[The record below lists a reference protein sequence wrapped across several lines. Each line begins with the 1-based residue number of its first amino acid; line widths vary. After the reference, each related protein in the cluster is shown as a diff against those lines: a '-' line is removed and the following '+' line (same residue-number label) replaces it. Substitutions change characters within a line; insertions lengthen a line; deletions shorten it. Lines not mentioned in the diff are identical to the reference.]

1 MNKKF
6 TMLCASLLLT
16 SAFTVN
22 AETWDDL
29 TSHIAIPEP
38 GNTTIKLV
46 AGANEGLYQ
55 ISVND
60 GAQVLSMDDEGR
72 VKAVPNNFAAD
83 ANRDFKA
90 LARTLWC
97 VTVSTENQGQ
107 APKYDFMNKA
117 TGLYLDMTM
126 AGLEDLAMETQSGAI
141 EVGGEIGG
149 WAFSKTF
156 KDGLETNKGMF
167 SYYTNDKVVGLALN
181 KEGYLVAVKV
191 NATDAEKNATVNE
204 NDPTEDADDLF
215 TKFTL
220 RTADE
225 IILTADELNTILGS
239 QDADAGLQLKFNP
252 DIKGTTLTNPFNN
265 AKFIAEAS
273 EDANYLYVSDLKKE
287 SYLKVDTAYTNE
299 SGVKFLAY
307 GWTKKGENDADAKAA
322 VTNSVINDQH
332 KFKFIYNPTADK
344 LFIYVQDVTNKAD
357 GVKYWTGL
365 TSEQKGD
372 WRVSLQDLI
381 KDQVRI
387 LTVDYGKQNTTIN
400 LGFGGCAATSI
411 TKTSVADDVYYIQNA
426 EGQYLASVIYE
437 NGEVAPKFVTVNA
450 EEQDVAHM
458 PAYQWVVLKKYTQNE
473 DVKATSP
480 VTITNREFADDNTY
494 QEAADVQLFKN
505 AGAAKMYVK
514 TSAFSGAIATT
525 DSLTFTAVPA
535 SSKSDANLGY
545 KKLTNEE
552 LMVNKYT
559 FNYWHPYATDKYIAQ
574 SSKDSTLT
582 VMAGKDAFVIDTIP
596 AINKVKNTT
605 VDIPYGYTVT
615 KDVAK
620 RIPGLKQL
628 VRTAYKVSLDGN
640 TIAVNK
646 ANQFNVGVTG
656 VAGSESIA
664 VPYVFFKE
672 NNHIDGN
679 HYYAIVKAEKQD
691 GKLVIGLKDAEET
704 IKAGVSDYDADATLK
719 AQRLNETRTSA
730 FAIAPDNTP
739 LYRRFDSAV
748 LEGNEGDAAD
758 TLRFVEQYRG
768 EYLQMEANENF
779 MKEGIKFL
787 GIDDADKSEVGLAF
801 VVDTAWVNRGAGN
814 IKPQYLISIDR
825 NDFEGVPGEP
835 CTESGPHFDHNGNV
849 TDAAHCVHAHMAVPG
864 FQRGWYLINFHDI
877 ASDYSVKDA
886 EANYKWNEYDR
897 AGFMEGIRVADTL
910 YILRDEFKGLANDKI
925 DFNALNKAEEDAK
938 AAAEKASKEYV
949 SYKYVLS
956 GDNHKYVTWSMRFVD
971 PEKAANEVEEDR
983 AFLFESMNAS
993 ENRDASEF
1001 IAPTKAAWLK
1011 MQNGCLVLSDKA
1023 TSEFENAK
1031 TGGDDALIFNVA
1043 HVENDEIATENES
1056 INATEVSVIA
1066 TDGGV
1071 YIKNAAGKN
1080 VVISTIL
1087 GQIVAN
1093 EVLTSDNATIAV
1105 PAGIAIVSV
1114 DGEEAVK
1121 VSVR

>member
-6 TMLCASLLLT
+6 TMVCASLLLT

-22 AETWDDL
+22 A
-29 TSHIAIPEP
+29 AEP
-38 GNTTIKLV
+38 QFDSNHKAV
-46 AGANEGLYQ
+46 AQAGAAVQKLNEGQNSGLYQ
-55 ISVND
+55 ISTVIND
-60 GAQVLSMDDEGR
+60 ETYVLSMDEQGKI
-72 VKAVPNNFAAD
+72 KAVPNNFTATRDAD
-83 ANRDFKA
+83 A
-90 LARTLWC
+90 LAKTLWC
-97 VTVSTENQGQ
+97 VTVSSENQGQ
-107 APKYDFMNKA
+107 APKYDFMNKG

-126 AGLEDLAMETQSGAI
+126 AGLEDLADGVESEPI

-156 KDGLETNKGMF
+156 KEALEQNKGMF
-167 SYYTNDKVVGLALN
+167 SYYTNDKVVGLALDD
-181 KEGYLVAVKV
+181 EGYLVAVKASAV
-191 NATDAEKNATVNE
+191 GAEDNTDFQ
-204 NDPTEDADDLF
+204 P
-215 TKFTL
+215 FTL
-220 RTADE
+220 RTADQ

-239 QDADAGLQLKFNP
+239 QKTDAGLQLKFNP

-273 EDANYLYVSDLKKE
+273 EDADYLYVSDLKKE

-307 GWTKKGENDADAKAA
+307 GWTKADKEAGTTAKEEVA
-322 VTNSVINDQH
+322 NSVINDQH
-332 KFKFIYNPTADK
+332 KFKFIYAPTEDK
-344 LFIYVQDVTNKAD
+344 LYVYVQDVTKKAD
-357 GVKYWTGL
+357 NVKYWTNVA
-365 TSEQKGD
+365 SENAKAEAGDAEAQSGD

-387 LTVDYGKQNTTIN
+387 LTVDYDKQNTTIN

-426 EGQYLASVIYE
+426 KGQYLASVIYE

-480 VTITNREFADDNTY
+480 VTITNREFADETY
-494 QEAADVQLFKN
+494 QKAIDVQLFKN
-505 AGAAKMYVK
+505 EGATKMYVK
-514 TSAFSGAIATT
+514 TFAFGDAIVDT

-545 KKLTNEE
+545 KKLTKEE

-559 FNYWHPYATDKYIAQ
+559 FNYWHPYATDKFIAQ
-574 SSKDSTLT
+574 SANDSTLT
-582 VMAGKDAFVIDTIP
+582 VMNGKDAFVIDTIP

-605 VDIPYGYTVT
+605 VDIEYGFDVT

-628 VRTAYKVSLDGN
+628 VRTAYEVSLDGN

-656 VAGSESIA
+656 VAGSESTA

-679 HYYAIVKAEKQD
+679 HYYAIVEAEISN
-691 GKLVIGLKDAEET
+691 GELTIGDKEYT

-719 AQRLNETRTSA
+719 SQLLNETRTSA

-801 VVDTAWVNRGAGN
+801 IVDTAWVNRGAGN

-925 DFNALNKAEEDAK
+925 DFDALNKAEEDAK
-938 AAAEKASKEYV
+938 AAAEKAGKTYV

-993 ENRDASEF
+993 ENRDASKF

-1080 VVISTIL
+1080 VVVTTIL

-1121 VSVR
+1121 VSVK

>member
-1 MNKKF
+1 M
-6 TMLCASLLLT
+6 
-16 SAFTVN
+16 
-22 AETWDDL
+22 
-29 TSHIAIPEP
+29 
-38 GNTTIKLV
+38 
-46 AGANEGLYQ
+46 
-55 ISVND
+55 
-60 GAQVLSMDDEGR
+60 
-72 VKAVPNNFAAD
+72 
-83 ANRDFKA
+83 
-90 LARTLWC
+90 
-97 VTVSTENQGQ
+97 
-107 APKYDFMNKA
+107 
-117 TGLYLDMTM
+117 
-126 AGLEDLAMETQSGAI
+126 
-141 EVGGEIGG
+141 
-149 WAFSKTF
+149 
-156 KDGLETNKGMF
+156 
-167 SYYTNDKVVGLALN
+167 
-181 KEGYLVAVKV
+181 
-191 NATDAEKNATVNE
+191 
-204 NDPTEDADDLF
+204 
-215 TKFTL
+215 
-220 RTADE
+220 
-225 IILTADELNTILGS
+225 
-239 QDADAGLQLKFNP
+239 
-252 DIKGTTLTNPFNN
+252 
-265 AKFIAEAS
+265 
-273 EDANYLYVSDLKKE
+273 
-287 SYLKVDTAYTNE
+287 
-299 SGVKFLAY
+299 
-307 GWTKKGENDADAKAA
+307 
-322 VTNSVINDQH
+322 
-332 KFKFIYNPTADK
+332 
-344 LFIYVQDVTNKAD
+344 
-357 GVKYWTGL
+357 
-365 TSEQKGD
+365 
-372 WRVSLQDLI
+372 
-381 KDQVRI
+381 
-387 LTVDYGKQNTTIN
+387 
-400 LGFGGCAATSI
+400 
-411 TKTSVADDVYYIQNA
+411 
-426 EGQYLASVIYE
+426 
-437 NGEVAPKFVTVNA
+437 
-450 EEQDVAHM
+450 
-458 PAYQWVVLKKYTQNE
+458 
-473 DVKATSP
+473 
-480 VTITNREFADDNTY
+480 
-494 QEAADVQLFKN
+494 
-505 AGAAKMYVK
+505 
-514 TSAFSGAIATT
+514 
-525 DSLTFTAVPA
+525 
-535 SSKSDANLGY
+535 
-545 KKLTNEE
+545 
-552 LMVNKYT
+552 
-559 FNYWHPYATDKYIAQ
+559 
-574 SSKDSTLT
+574 
-582 VMAGKDAFVIDTIP
+582 
-596 AINKVKNTT
+596 
-605 VDIPYGYTVT
+605 
-615 KDVAK
+615 
-620 RIPGLKQL
+620 
-628 VRTAYKVSLDGN
+628 VRTAYEVSLDGN

-646 ANQFNVGVTG
+646 ANQFNVGELSNG
-656 VAGSESIA
+656 NDA
-664 VPYVFFKE
+664 VLYVFFKE

-679 HYYAIVKAEKQD
+679 HYYAIVKAYNNN
-691 GKLVIGLKDAEET
+691 GKLDIQGRNVT

-719 AQRLNETRTSA
+719 SQLLNETRTSA

-801 VVDTAWVNRGAGN
+801 IVDTAWVNRGAGN

-925 DFNALNKAEEDAK
+925 DFDALNQAEEDAK
-938 AAAEKASKEYV
+938 AAAEKANKDYV

-983 AFLFESMNAS
+983 SFLFESMNAS

-1056 INATEVSVIA
+1056 INATEVSVVA

>member
-6 TMLCASLLLT
+6 TMVCASLLLT

-22 AETWDDL
+22 AETFDNP
-29 TSHIAIPEP
+29 TSHIAIPEV

-55 ISVND
+55 ITVNN
-60 GAQVLSMDDEGR
+60 GTQVLSMDDEGR
-72 VKAVPNNFAAD
+72 VKAVANDFATN

-181 KEGYLVAVKV
+181 DEGYLVAVKV
-191 NATDAEKNATVNE
+191 DATKAEENATG
-204 NDPTEDADDLF
+204 TETTDLF

-307 GWTKKGENDADAKAA
+307 GWTKADKDAGTTAKEE

-357 GVKYWTGL
+357 GVTYWTGL

-387 LTVDYGKQNTTIN
+387 LTVDYDKQNTTIN

-426 EGQYLASVIYE
+426 KGQYLASVIYE

-480 VTITNREFADDNTY
+480 VTITNREFADEPS
-494 QEAADVQLFKN
+494 QKAIDVQLFKN
-505 AGAAKMYVK
+505 EGATKMYVK
-514 TSAFSGAIATT
+514 TSAFDGAIADT

-545 KKLTNEE
+545 KKLTKEE

-559 FNYWHPYATDKYIAQ
+559 FNYWHPYATDKFIAQ
-574 SSKDSTLT
+574 SANDSTLT
-582 VMAGKDAFVIDTIP
+582 VMNGKDAFVIDTIP
-596 AINKVKNTT
+596 AINKEKNTT
-605 VDIPYGYTVT
+605 VDIEYGFDVT

-628 VRTAYKVSLDGN
+628 VRTAYEVSLDGN
-640 TIAVNK
+640 TIAVNS
-646 ANQFNVGVTG
+646 ADQFFTSKYSTS
-656 VAGSESIA
+656 AEE

-679 HYYAIVKAEKQD
+679 HYYAIVKAEKQN
-691 GKLVIGLKDAEET
+691 GKLVIGLKDAEST

-719 AQRLNETRTSA
+719 SQLLNETRTSA

-768 EYLQMEANENF
+768 EYLQMEANKNF

-925 DFNALNKAEEDAK
+925 DFDALNKAEEDAK
-938 AAAEKASKEYV
+938 AAAEKAGKTYV

-1080 VVISTIL
+1080 VVVTTIL

-1121 VSVR
+1121 VSVK

>member
-6 TMLCASLLLT
+6 TMVCASLLLT

-22 AETWDDL
+22 AETFDNP
-29 TSHIAIPEP
+29 TSHIAIPEV

-55 ISVND
+55 ITVNN
-60 GAQVLSMDDEGR
+60 GTQVLSMDDEGR
-72 VKAVPNNFAAD
+72 VKAVANDFATN

-181 KEGYLVAVKV
+181 DEGYLVAVKV
-191 NATDAEKNATVNE
+191 DATKAEENATG
-204 NDPTEDADDLF
+204 TETTDLF

-307 GWTKKGENDADAKAA
+307 GWTKADKDAGTTAKEE

-357 GVKYWTGL
+357 GVTYWTGL

-387 LTVDYGKQNTTIN
+387 LTVDYDKQNTTIN

-426 EGQYLASVIYE
+426 KGQYLASVIYE

-480 VTITNREFADDNTY
+480 VTITNREFADELS
-494 QEAADVQLFKN
+494 QKAIDVQLFKN
-505 AGAAKMYVK
+505 EGATKMYVK
-514 TSAFSGAIATT
+514 TSAFGDAIADT

-545 KKLTNEE
+545 KKLTKEE

-559 FNYWHPYATDKYIAQ
+559 FNYWHPYATDKFIAQ
-574 SSKDSTLT
+574 SANDSTLT
-582 VMAGKDAFVIDTIP
+582 VMNGKDAFVIDTIP
-596 AINKVKNTT
+596 AINKEKNTT
-605 VDIPYGYTVT
+605 VDIEYGFDVT

-628 VRTAYKVSLDGN
+628 VRTAYEVSLDGN
-640 TIAVNK
+640 TIAVNS
-646 ANQFNVGVTG
+646 ADQFFTSKYSTS
-656 VAGSESIA
+656 AEE

-679 HYYAIVKAEKQD
+679 HYYAIVKAEKQN
-691 GKLVIGLKDAEET
+691 GKLVIGLKDAEST

-719 AQRLNETRTSA
+719 SQLLNETRTSA

-768 EYLQMEANENF
+768 EYLQMEANKNF

-925 DFNALNKAEEDAK
+925 DFDALNKAEEDAK
-938 AAAEKASKEYV
+938 AAAEKAGKTYV

-983 AFLFESMNAS
+983 SFLFESMKRAG
-993 ENRDASEF
+993 EPA

-1011 MQNGCLVLSDKA
+1011 MQNGCLVLSDYN
-1023 TSEFENAK
+1023 SSFDEAK

-1080 VVISTIL
+1080 VVVTTIL

>member
-22 AETWDDL
+22 AETWDDPK

-55 ISVND
+55 ITVDN
-60 GAQVLSMDDEGR
+60 GTKVLSMDDEGR
-72 VKAVPNNFAAD
+72 VKAVANDFATN

-156 KDGLETNKGMF
+156 KDGLETNKGLF

-181 KEGYLVAVKV
+181 DEGYLVAVKV
-191 NATDAEKNATVNE
+191 DATKAEENATGTEAT
-204 NDPTEDADDLF
+204 DLF

-307 GWTKKGENDADAKAA
+307 GWTKADKDAGTTAKEE

-387 LTVDYGKQNTTIN
+387 LTVDYDKQNTTIN

-426 EGQYLASVIYE
+426 KGQYLASVIYE

-480 VTITNREFADDNTY
+480 VTISNREFVNTN
-494 QEAADVQLFKN
+494 QIAPDVQLFKN
-505 AGAAKMYVK
+505 AGATKMYVK

-545 KKLTNEE
+545 KKLTKEE

-559 FNYWHPYATDKYIAQ
+559 FNYWHPYATDKFIAQ
-574 SSKDSTLT
+574 SANDSTLT
-582 VMAGKDAFVIDTIP
+582 VMNGKDAFVIDTIP

-605 VDIPYGYTVT
+605 VDIEYGFDVT

-628 VRTAYKVSLDGN
+628 VRTAYEVSLDGN

-646 ANQFNVGVTG
+646 ANQFNVGELSNG
-656 VAGSESIA
+656 NDA

-679 HYYAIVKAEKQD
+679 HYYAIVKAENQD
-691 GKLVIGLKDAEET
+691 GKLVIGLKDAEST

-835 CTESGPHFDHNGNV
+835 CTEEGPHFDHNGNV

-877 ASDYSVKDA
+877 ANDYSVEDA

-925 DFNALNKAEEDAK
+925 DFDALNKAEEDAK
-938 AAAEKASKEYV
+938 AAAEKAGKVYK

-983 AFLFESMNAS
+983 SFLFESMNAS

-1056 INATEVSVIA
+1056 INATEVSVVA

-1080 VVISTIL
+1080 VVVTTIL

-1121 VSVR
+1121 VSVK

>member
-6 TMLCASLLLT
+6 TMVCASLLLT

-22 AETWDDL
+22 AETFNG
-29 TSHIAIPEP
+29 SHIAIPEV

-55 ISVND
+55 ITVNN
-60 GAQVLSMDDEGR
+60 GTQVLSMDDEGR
-72 VKAVPNNFAAD
+72 VKAVANDFAAN
-83 ANRDFKA
+83 ANRNFKA

-181 KEGYLVAVKV
+181 DEDYLVAVKV
-191 NATDAEKNATVNE
+191 DATKAEENATGTEAT
-204 NDPTEDADDLF
+204 DLF

-239 QDADAGLQLKFNP
+239 QDADTGLQLKFNP

-273 EDANYLYVSDLKKE
+273 GDVNYLYVSDLKKE

-307 GWTKKGENDADAKAA
+307 GWTKADKDAGTTAKDEVA
-322 VTNSVINDQH
+322 NSVINDQH

-365 TSEQKGD
+365 PSEQKGD

-387 LTVDYGKQNTTIN
+387 LTVDYDKQNTTIN

-426 EGQYLASVIYE
+426 KGQYLASVIYE

-480 VTITNREFADDNTY
+480 VTISNREFVNINQIAP
-494 QEAADVQLFKN
+494 DVQLFKN
-505 AGAAKMYVK
+505 AGATKMYVK
-514 TSAFSGAIATT
+514 TSAFISGAIATT

-545 KKLTNEE
+545 KKLTKEE

-559 FNYWHPYATDKYIAQ
+559 FNYWHPYATDKFIAQ
-574 SSKDSTLT
+574 SANDSTLT
-582 VMAGKDAFVIDTIP
+582 VMNGKDAFVIDTIP
-596 AINKVKNTT
+596 ALGGVKNTT
-605 VDIPYGYTVT
+605 VDIEYGFDVT

-628 VRTAYKVSLDGN
+628 VRTAYEVSLDGN

-646 ANQFNVGVTG
+646 AKQFNVGVTG
-656 VAGSESIA
+656 VAGSESTA

-679 HYYAIVKAEKQD
+679 HYYAIVEAEISN
-691 GKLVIGLKDAEET
+691 GELTIGDKEYT

-719 AQRLNETRTSA
+719 SQLLNETRTSA

-864 FQRGWYLINFHDI
+864 FQRGWYLINFHEI
-877 ASDYSVKDA
+877 ANDESVKDA

-925 DFNALNKAEEDAK
+925 DFDALNQAEEDAK
-938 AAAEKASKEYV
+938 AAAEKANKDYV

-993 ENRDASEF
+993 ENHDASEF

-1080 VVISTIL
+1080 VVVTTIL

-1121 VSVR
+1121 VSVK

>member
-22 AETWDDL
+22 AETWDDPK

-55 ISVND
+55 ITVDN
-60 GAQVLSMDDEGR
+60 GTKVLSMDDEGR
-72 VKAVPNNFAAD
+72 VKAVANNFAKN

-181 KEGYLVAVKV
+181 EEGYLVAVKV
-191 NATDAEKNATVNE
+191 DATKAEENATGTEAT
-204 NDPTEDADDLF
+204 DLF

-239 QDADAGLQLKFNP
+239 QDADTGLQLKFNP

-307 GWTKKGENDADAKAA
+307 GWTKADKDAGTTAKEE

-365 TSEQKGD
+365 TSEKKGD

-387 LTVDYGKQNTTIN
+387 LTVDYDKQNTTIN

-426 EGQYLASVIYE
+426 KGQYLASVIYE
-437 NGEVAPKFVTVNA
+437 NGEIKPKFVTVNS

-458 PAYQWVVLKKYTQNE
+458 PAYQWVVLKKYTQND
-473 DVKATSP
+473 DVKKTSP
-480 VTITNREFADDNTY
+480 VTIINREFAN
-494 QEAADVQLFKN
+494 QPSQKAIDVQLFKN
-505 AGAAKMYVK
+505 EGATKMYVK
-514 TSAFSGAIATT
+514 NQAFVDAIATT

-545 KKLTNEE
+545 KKLTKEE

-559 FNYWHPYATDKYIAQ
+559 FNYWHPYATDKFIAQ
-574 SSKDSTLT
+574 SANDSTLT
-582 VMAGKDAFVIDTIP
+582 VMNGKDAFVIDTIP

-605 VDIPYGYTVT
+605 VDIKYGFDVT

-628 VRTAYKVSLDGN
+628 VRTAYEVSLDGN

-646 ANQFNVGVTG
+646 ANQFNVGELSNG
-656 VAGSESIA
+656 NDA

-679 HYYAIVKAEKQD
+679 HYYAIVKAYNNN
-691 GKLVIGLKDAEET
+691 GKLDIQGRNVT

-719 AQRLNETRTSA
+719 SQLLNETRTSA

-835 CTESGPHFDHNGNV
+835 CTEEGPHFDHNGNV

-864 FQRGWYLINFHDI
+864 FQRGWYLINFHKI
-877 ASDYSVKDA
+877 ANDESVKDA
-886 EANYKWNEYDR
+886 KANYKWNEYDR

-925 DFNALNKAEEDAK
+925 DFDALNKAEEDAK
-938 AAAEKASKEYV
+938 AAAEKAGKTYV

-983 AFLFESMNAS
+983 AFLFESMNES
-993 ENRDASEF
+993 ENRDASKF

-1056 INATEVSVIA
+1056 INATEVSVVA

-1080 VVISTIL
+1080 VVVTTIL

>member
-6 TMLCASLLLT
+6 TMVCASLLLT

-22 AETWDDL
+22 AETFDNP
-29 TSHIAIPEP
+29 TSHIAIPEV

-55 ISVND
+55 ITVNN
-60 GAQVLSMDDEGR
+60 GTQVLSMDDEGR
-72 VKAVPNNFAAD
+72 VKAVANDFATN

-181 KEGYLVAVKV
+181 DEGYLVAVKV
-191 NATDAEKNATVNE
+191 DATKAEENATG
-204 NDPTEDADDLF
+204 TETTDLF

-307 GWTKKGENDADAKAA
+307 GWTKADKDAGTTAKEE

-357 GVKYWTGL
+357 GVTYWTGL

-387 LTVDYGKQNTTIN
+387 LTVDYDKQNTTIN

-426 EGQYLASVIYE
+426 KGQYLASVIYE

-480 VTITNREFADDNTY
+480 VTITNREFADELS
-494 QEAADVQLFKN
+494 QKAIDVQLFKN
-505 AGAAKMYVK
+505 EGATKMYVK
-514 TSAFSGAIATT
+514 TSAFGDAIADT

-545 KKLTNEE
+545 KKLTKEE

-559 FNYWHPYATDKYIAQ
+559 FNYWHPYATDKFIAQ
-574 SSKDSTLT
+574 SANDSTLT
-582 VMAGKDAFVIDTIP
+582 VMNGKDAFVIDTIP
-596 AINKVKNTT
+596 AINKEKNTT
-605 VDIPYGYTVT
+605 VDIEYGFDVT

-628 VRTAYKVSLDGN
+628 VRTAYEVSLDGN
-640 TIAVNK
+640 TIAVNS
-646 ANQFNVGVTG
+646 ADQFFTSKYSTS
-656 VAGSESIA
+656 AEE

-679 HYYAIVKAEKQD
+679 HYYAIVKAEKQN
-691 GKLVIGLKDAEET
+691 GKLVIGLKDAEST

-719 AQRLNETRTSA
+719 SQLLNETRTSA

-768 EYLQMEANENF
+768 EYLQMEANKNF

-925 DFNALNKAEEDAK
+925 DFDALNKAEEDAK
-938 AAAEKASKEYV
+938 AAAEKAGKKYV

-1080 VVISTIL
+1080 VVVTTIL

-1121 VSVR
+1121 VSVK

>member
-1 MNKKF
+1 
-6 TMLCASLLLT
+6 
-16 SAFTVN
+16 
-22 AETWDDL
+22 
-29 TSHIAIPEP
+29 
-38 GNTTIKLV
+38 
-46 AGANEGLYQ
+46 
-55 ISVND
+55 
-60 GAQVLSMDDEGR
+60 
-72 VKAVPNNFAAD
+72 
-83 ANRDFKA
+83 
-90 LARTLWC
+90 
-97 VTVSTENQGQ
+97 
-107 APKYDFMNKA
+107 
-117 TGLYLDMTM
+117 
-126 AGLEDLAMETQSGAI
+126 
-141 EVGGEIGG
+141 
-149 WAFSKTF
+149 
-156 KDGLETNKGMF
+156 
-167 SYYTNDKVVGLALN
+167 
-181 KEGYLVAVKV
+181 
-191 NATDAEKNATVNE
+191 
-204 NDPTEDADDLF
+204 
-215 TKFTL
+215 
-220 RTADE
+220 
-225 IILTADELNTILGS
+225 
-239 QDADAGLQLKFNP
+239 
-252 DIKGTTLTNPFNN
+252 
-265 AKFIAEAS
+265 
-273 EDANYLYVSDLKKE
+273 
-287 SYLKVDTAYTNE
+287 
-299 SGVKFLAY
+299 
-307 GWTKKGENDADAKAA
+307 
-322 VTNSVINDQH
+322 
-332 KFKFIYNPTADK
+332 
-344 LFIYVQDVTNKAD
+344 
-357 GVKYWTGL
+357 
-365 TSEQKGD
+365 
-372 WRVSLQDLI
+372 
-381 KDQVRI
+381 
-387 LTVDYGKQNTTIN
+387 
-400 LGFGGCAATSI
+400 
-411 TKTSVADDVYYIQNA
+411 
-426 EGQYLASVIYE
+426 
-437 NGEVAPKFVTVNA
+437 
-450 EEQDVAHM
+450 
-458 PAYQWVVLKKYTQNE
+458 
-473 DVKATSP
+473 
-480 VTITNREFADDNTY
+480 
-494 QEAADVQLFKN
+494 
-505 AGAAKMYVK
+505 
-514 TSAFSGAIATT
+514 
-525 DSLTFTAVPA
+525 
-535 SSKSDANLGY
+535 
-545 KKLTNEE
+545 
-552 LMVNKYT
+552 MVNKYT
-559 FNYWHPYATDKYIAQ
+559 FNYWHPYATDKFIAQ
-574 SSKDSTLT
+574 SANDSTLT
-582 VMAGKDAFVIDTIP
+582 VMNGKDAFVIDTIP

-605 VDIPYGYTVT
+605 VDIEYGFDVT

-628 VRTAYKVSLDGN
+628 VRTAYEVSLDGN

-646 ANQFNVGVTG
+646 ANQFNVGELSNG
-656 VAGSESIA
+656 NDA

-679 HYYAIVKAEKQD
+679 HYYAIVKAENQD
-691 GKLVIGLKDAEET
+691 GKLVIGLKDAEST

-835 CTESGPHFDHNGNV
+835 CTEEGPHFDHNGNV

-877 ASDYSVKDA
+877 ANDYSVEDA

-925 DFNALNKAEEDAK
+925 DFDALNKAEEDAK
-938 AAAEKASKEYV
+938 AAAEKAGKVYK

-983 AFLFESMNAS
+983 SFLFESMNAS

-1056 INATEVSVIA
+1056 INATEVSVVA

-1121 VSVR
+1121 VSVK

>member
-6 TMLCASLLLT
+6 TMVCASLLLT

-22 AETWDDL
+22 AETFDG
-29 TSHIAIPEP
+29 SHIAIPEV

-55 ISVND
+55 ITVNN
-60 GAQVLSMDDEGR
+60 GTQVLSMDDEGR
-72 VKAVPNNFAAD
+72 VKAVANDFATN

-181 KEGYLVAVKV
+181 DEGYLVAVKV
-191 NATDAEKNATVNE
+191 DATKAEENATG
-204 NDPTEDADDLF
+204 TETTDLF

-307 GWTKKGENDADAKAA
+307 GWTKADKDAGTTAKEE

-357 GVKYWTGL
+357 GVTYWTGL

-387 LTVDYGKQNTTIN
+387 LTVDYDKQNTTIN

-426 EGQYLASVIYE
+426 KGQYLASVIYE

-480 VTITNREFADDNTY
+480 VTITNREFADELS
-494 QEAADVQLFKN
+494 QKAIDVQLFKN
-505 AGAAKMYVK
+505 EGATKMYVK
-514 TSAFSGAIATT
+514 TSAFGDAIADT

-545 KKLTNEE
+545 KKLTKEE

-559 FNYWHPYATDKYIAQ
+559 FNYWHPYATDKFIAQ
-574 SSKDSTLT
+574 SANDSTLT
-582 VMAGKDAFVIDTIP
+582 VMNGKDAFVIDTIP
-596 AINKVKNTT
+596 AINKEKNTT
-605 VDIPYGYTVT
+605 VDIEYGFDVT

-628 VRTAYKVSLDGN
+628 VRTAYEVSLDGN
-640 TIAVNK
+640 TIAVNS
-646 ANQFNVGVTG
+646 ADQFFTSKYSTS
-656 VAGSESIA
+656 AEE

-679 HYYAIVKAEKQD
+679 HYYAIVKAEKQN
-691 GKLVIGLKDAEET
+691 GKLVIGLKDAEST

-719 AQRLNETRTSA
+719 SQLLNETRTSA

-801 VVDTAWVNRGAGN
+801 IVDTAWVNRGAGN

-925 DFNALNKAEEDAK
+925 DFDALNKAEEDAK
-938 AAAEKASKEYV
+938 AAAEKAGKTYV

-983 AFLFESMNAS
+983 SFLFESMKRAG
-993 ENRDASEF
+993 EPA

-1011 MQNGCLVLSDKA
+1011 MQNGCLVLSDYN
-1023 TSEFENAK
+1023 SSFDEAK

-1080 VVISTIL
+1080 VVVTTIL

>member
-6 TMLCASLLLT
+6 TMVCASLLLT

-22 AETWDDL
+22 AETFDG
-29 TSHIAIPEP
+29 SHIAIPEV

-55 ISVND
+55 ITVNN
-60 GAQVLSMDDEGR
+60 GTQVLSMDDEGR
-72 VKAVPNNFAAD
+72 VKAVANDFATN

-181 KEGYLVAVKV
+181 DEGYLVAVKV
-191 NATDAEKNATVNE
+191 DATKAEENATGTEAT
-204 NDPTEDADDLF
+204 DLF

-307 GWTKKGENDADAKAA
+307 GWTKADKDAGTTAKEE

-387 LTVDYGKQNTTIN
+387 LTVDYDKQNTTIN

-426 EGQYLASVIYE
+426 KGQYLASVIYE

-480 VTITNREFADDNTY
+480 VTITNREFADEIS
-494 QEAADVQLFKN
+494 QEAIDVQLFKN

-514 TSAFSGAIATT
+514 TSAFGGAIATT
-525 DSLTFTAVPA
+525 DSLTFTVVPA

-545 KKLTNEE
+545 KKLTKEE

-559 FNYWHPYATDKYIAQ
+559 FNYWHPYATDKFIAQ
-574 SSKDSTLT
+574 SEKDSTLT
-582 VMAGKDAFVIDTIP
+582 VMNGKDAFVIDTIP

-615 KDVAK
+615 KNIAK

-628 VRTAYKVSLDGN
+628 VRTAYEVSLDGN
-640 TIAVNK
+640 VIAVNK

-656 VAGSESIA
+656 VAGSESTA

-672 NNHIDGN
+672 NNHIEGN
-679 HYYAIVKAEKQD
+679 HYYAIVKAYNNN
-691 GKLVIGLKDAEET
+691 GKLDIQGRNVT

-719 AQRLNETRTSA
+719 SQLLNETRTSA

-801 VVDTAWVNRGAGN
+801 IVDTAWVNRGAGN

-864 FQRGWYLINFHDI
+864 FQRGWYLINFHEI
-877 ASDYSVKDA
+877 ANDESVKDA

-925 DFNALNKAEEDAK
+925 DFDALNKAEEDAK
-938 AAAEKASKEYV
+938 AAAEKAGKTYV

-993 ENRDASEF
+993 ENHDASEF

-1056 INATEVSVIA
+1056 INATEVSVVA

-1121 VSVR
+1121 VSVK